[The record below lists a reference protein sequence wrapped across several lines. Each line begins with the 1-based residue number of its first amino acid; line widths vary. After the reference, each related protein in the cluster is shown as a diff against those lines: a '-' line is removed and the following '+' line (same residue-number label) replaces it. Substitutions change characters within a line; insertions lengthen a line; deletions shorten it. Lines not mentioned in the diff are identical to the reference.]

1 MNYRK
6 LEISKSSIFYIAWI
20 IMVIHFCVANS
31 NMQDYSRTL
40 VSYIAM
46 SLFGIKI
53 ILQRRY
59 SIKEICIMAFLCV
72 WGILTY
78 KVTDDMRVFWF
89 AIVLCASKDIDF
101 DKSVRYSFRT
111 MLLCC
116 ILFFI
121 SYKIGIIDE
130 TMVDSVRG
138 IRHSFGL
145 GHPNMCAAYYALLM
159 IQYIY
164 INFKKINILHI
175 NILIVGTF
183 LIYSF
188 TKSTTGLITAVV
200 SLLIVIVLKY
210 VSFKK
215 INSQLIIYF
224 LICGILAF
232 TIIPIIY
239 NKGFSSIDALLTG
252 RLHQAHFYFKKY
264 GIGLL
269 GKNINADLN
278 NIYTDNILDIGYARM
293 LINNGLIYYLT
304 IVVGYIIAMFEA
316 WKSERRD
323 IIALMSC
330 FVVYMFT
337 ENVATYIFMNVTMLL
352 FSYYLYRK
360 TSID

>member
-31 NMQDYSRTL
+31 NMQDYSKTL

-121 SYKIGIIDE
+121 SYK
-130 TMVDSVRG
+130 R
-138 IRHSFGL
+138 
-145 GHPNMCAAYYALLM
+145 N
-159 IQYIY
+159 
-164 INFKKINILHI
+164 
-175 NILIVGTF
+175 
-183 LIYSF
+183 
-188 TKSTTGLITAVV
+188 
-200 SLLIVIVLKY
+200 LK
-210 VSFKK
+210 
-215 INSQLIIYF
+215 
-224 LICGILAF
+224 
-232 TIIPIIY
+232 
-239 NKGFSSIDALLTG
+239 
-252 RLHQAHFYFKKY
+252 
-264 GIGLL
+264 
-269 GKNINADLN
+269 
-278 NIYTDNILDIGYARM
+278 
-293 LINNGLIYYLT
+293 
-304 IVVGYIIAMFEA
+304 
-316 WKSERRD
+316 
-323 IIALMSC
+323 
-330 FVVYMFT
+330 
-337 ENVATYIFMNVTMLL
+337 
-352 FSYYLYRK
+352 
-360 TSID
+360 